1 MEIDYLVDH
10 PEFIPALARWH
21 HAQWSDLSPEGTI
34 EHRMV
39 ELRAHVRGG
48 LPTTVVAHAG
58 GVPLGSAS
66 LVESDMDTR
75 PDLTPWLA
83 SVFVAP
89 ENRRRGIG
97 SVLVERVVDEA
108 RAIGVDVL
116 HLFTMD
122 QERLYARLGWSVLE
136 RARYRDHD
144 VVVMHR
150 RLEPAS

>member
-34 EHRMV
+34 EHRME

-48 LPTTVVAHAG
+48 VPTTVVAHED
-58 GVPLGSAS
+58 GVLLGSAS

-75 PDLTPWLA
+75 PDLAPWLA

-89 ENRRRGIG
+89 EHRRRGIG

-108 RAIGVDVL
+108 RALGVDTL

-122 QERLYARLGWSVLE
+122 QEPLYARLGWSVLE
-136 RARYRDHD
+136 RGRYRDHD

-150 RLEPAS
+150 RLGPSS

>member
-21 HAQWSDLSPEGTI
+21 HAQWSDLSPEGTF
-34 EHRMV
+34 ENRME
-39 ELRAHVRGG
+39 ELRAHVRGRI
-48 LPTTVVAHAG
+48 PTTVVAHAG
-58 GVPLGSAS
+58 GVLLGSAS

-89 ENRRRGIG
+89 EHRRRGIG

-108 RAIGVDVL
+108 RALGFVTL

-122 QERLYARLGWSVLE
+122 QEPLYAGLGWSVLE
-136 RARYRDHD
+136 RGCYRDHD

-150 RLEPAS
+150 RLGPLS